1 MRLFVSAPWQGTNL
15 LLLVSP
21 EPGKDHDLGQIVRN
35 CVGAPQMTRTSSG
48 QAVLSEVNRSI
59 TSFSPME
66 LKYSTGPEKGAS
78 HIACPLNMDVLNFY
92 THKCV

>member
-1 MRLFVSAPWQGTNL
+1 MRLFISALWQRTNL
-15 LLLVSP
+15 FLLVSP
-21 EPGKDHDLGQIVRN
+21 EPEKDRGLGQIVRN
-35 CVGAPQMTRTSSG
+35 SVGAPQMTRTSSG

-59 TSFSPME
+59 TSFSPVE
-66 LKYSTGPEKGAS
+66 LKYSTGSEKGAL